1 MIKVIRISG
10 CFECPHH
17 GKCSAWKSLT
27 RGQRVT
33 LTISNN
39 IPHDMMLKNCPL
51 DDETPTQDNCSVNDV
66 ERD

>member
-10 CFECPHH
+10 CFECPHN

-27 RGQRVT
+27 RGQRVA
-33 LTISNN
+33 LTIGNN

-51 DDETPTQDNCSVNDV
+51 DDETPTQDNCSANDV
-66 ERD
+66 ERE